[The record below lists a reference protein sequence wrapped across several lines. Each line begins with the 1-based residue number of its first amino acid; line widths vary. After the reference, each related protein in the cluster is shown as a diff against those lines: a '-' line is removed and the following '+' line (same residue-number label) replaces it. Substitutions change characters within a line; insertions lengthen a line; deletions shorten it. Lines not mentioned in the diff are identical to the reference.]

1 MMGFLADIA
10 GAKGAGY
17 GTGAA
22 TITAPGGKKIFAIGL
37 LEASN
42 ITNLKY
48 TPPKSGETVI
58 PEKTVVLD
66 WMAKALPA
74 VGPAAYIP
82 LGYDANEVTLA
93 SGSLIV
99 FYR

>member
-1 MMGFLADIA
+1 MGFLADIA

-17 GTGAA
+17 GTGAV

-37 LEASN
+37 LEESN
-42 ITNLKY
+42 ITNLKF
-48 TPPKSGETVI
+48 TPKSRSGES
-58 PEKTVVLD
+58 KLSQDTVVLD

-74 VGPAAYIP
+74 VGPTAFLP
-82 LGYDANEVTLA
+82 LGYDADSVALA

-99 FYR
+99 YYR